1 MIIGT
6 AGHIDHGKTS
16 LIAGLTGKNT
26 DRLPE
31 EQRRGI
37 SIELGY
43 AYLALEDQRLR
54 LGFVDVPGHEK
65 FVHAMLSGA
74 TGIDHALL
82 VVAADDGPMPQTR
95 EHLEILRLLGVE
107 SGTVAIT
114 KVDAVEPAQLVMA
127 RFAVQE
133 MLESQH
139 GSDWP
144 IFEVSSTQRTGLDDL
159 LIHLTQV
166 AANRPCRESH
176 GGFRLA
182 VDRSFV
188 LPGLGT
194 IVTGTVHAGHLTEGE
209 EIIVQPRGLRGRVRS
224 MRAEDLP
231 AQSVRAGSRV
241 ALNIAGVGHE
251 EVGRGDWICQPNE
264 LPCVLRFDAEISV
277 TPHLERPLRAGLEVH
292 FHHGTADLLAKVI
305 PLTGNSIEPGRRA
318 LVGISLPRP
327 VQVCHGD
334 RFVLR
339 DSQAR
344 NTLAGGRVLDCYPP
358 TRGQRTPERLA
369 LLEGLAADQIDL
381 ERLWS
386 HSPLAESRL
395 SALLNLRPEELD
407 GLLTQQLVVRAAG
420 QIFHP
425 GFWTEAMARM
435 VSAIDETHTREP
447 EMPGLELQRLRR
459 MGFAQLS
466 PEAYEALIQAVL
478 ATGDLVQRGAFLAR
492 PAHKAELDATEEA
505 LWQRIRPLLA
515 DAPFNPP
522 RVRDIAKGLNLP
534 EGQVRNHL
542 RKVAR
547 IGDVTLVALDHFFL
561 TESVAQLADI
571 AQTIHAR
578 EGALLAA
585 DFRDAIGG
593 GRKVAIHILEFFD
606 RVGFSRRLKDN
617 HLIRRSN
624 PWSSAS

>member
-1 MIIGT
+1 
-6 AGHIDHGKTS
+6 
-16 LIAGLTGKNT
+16 
-26 DRLPE
+26 
-31 EQRRGI
+31 
-37 SIELGY
+37 
-43 AYLALEDQRLR
+43 
-54 LGFVDVPGHEK
+54 
-65 FVHAMLSGA
+65 
-74 TGIDHALL
+74 
-82 VVAADDGPMPQTR
+82 
-95 EHLEILRLLGVE
+95 
-107 SGTVAIT
+107 
-114 KVDAVEPAQLVMA
+114 
-127 RFAVQE
+127 
-133 MLESQH
+133 
-139 GSDWP
+139 
-144 IFEVSSTQRTGLDDL
+144 
-159 LIHLTQV
+159 
-166 AANRPCRESH
+166 
-176 GGFRLA
+176 
-182 VDRSFV
+182 
-188 LPGLGT
+188 
-194 IVTGTVHAGHLTEGE
+194 
-209 EIIVQPRGLRGRVRS
+209 
-224 MRAEDLP
+224 
-231 AQSVRAGSRV
+231 
-241 ALNIAGVGHE
+241 
-251 EVGRGDWICQPNE
+251 
-264 LPCVLRFDAEISV
+264 
-277 TPHLERPLRAGLEVH
+277 
-292 FHHGTADLLAKVI
+292 
-305 PLTGNSIEPGRRA
+305 
-318 LVGISLPRP
+318 
-327 VQVCHGD
+327 
-334 RFVLR
+334 
-339 DSQAR
+339 
-344 NTLAGGRVLDCYPP
+344 
-358 TRGQRTPERLA
+358 
-369 LLEGLAADQIDL
+369 
-381 ERLWS
+381 
-386 HSPLAESRL
+386 
-395 SALLNLRPEELD
+395 
-407 GLLTQQLVVRAAG
+407 
-420 QIFHP
+420 
-425 GFWTEAMARM
+425 